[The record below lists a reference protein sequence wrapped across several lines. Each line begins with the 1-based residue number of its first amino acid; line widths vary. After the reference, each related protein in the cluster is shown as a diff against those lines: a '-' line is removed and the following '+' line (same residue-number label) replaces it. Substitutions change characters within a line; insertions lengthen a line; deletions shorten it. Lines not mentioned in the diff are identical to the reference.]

1 MMRHACALVV
11 VLALSSA
18 AFAEQTAVVAT
29 PSPVEQA
36 TVVATPSPEEQAAAA
51 AAAAAAQQAAIESLR
66 KQAQIEK
73 DVMEAIAQLSTPSWE
88 RASQRLLAIG
98 GPAAPYL
105 IEAMSSQTA
114 GAFPTEAYPLAGP
127 GRSTRTM
134 SLKEAAFG
142 VLTSLFQSRSNYNG
156 VLPGMDAAAWREFW
170 TRSGATVQFGK
181 SE

>member
-18 AFAEQTAVVAT
+18 AFAKEKAVV
-29 PSPVEQA
+29 V
-36 TVVATPSPEEQAAAA
+36 TPSPEEQAAAA
-51 AAAAAAQQAAIESLR
+51 AAAQKAAIESIR

-73 DVMEAIAQLSTPSWE
+73 DVLEAIAQLSTPGWE

-98 GPAAPYL
+98 APAVPYL
-105 IEAMSSQTA
+105 IEAMNDQTA
-114 GAFPTEAYPLAGP
+114 GAFPAEAYPLAGP
-127 GRSTRTM
+127 GRATRTM

-142 VLTSLFQSRSNYNG
+142 VLTSLFQNRSNYHG
-156 VLPGMDAAAWREFW
+156 VLPGMNAAAWREFW
-170 TRSGATVQFGK
+170 THFGASVQFGK